1 MFFKDLSLKKNNLCI
16 LASSWQIQNI
26 MLSERTEEIGKIIVN
41 AAFKVHKQLGPGL
54 LERVYEVCLAHEIT
68 KVGLDVKRQVDIPI
82 VYDGIEFS
90 EGLRLDL
97 LIEDS
102 IIIEIKAV
110 EQINPVWEAQ
120 IISQLKLLNKDLGYL
135 INFNV
140 PLIKSGIRRF
150 INTKRVF

>member
-1 MFFKDLSLKKNNLCI
+1 MPLCLRGKSLKN
-16 LASSWQIQNI
+16 

-41 AAFKVHKQLGPGL
+41 SAFKVHKQLGPGL

-68 KVGLDVKRQVDIPI
+68 KAGLDVKRQVDIPI
-82 VYDGIEFS
+82 FYDGIEFS

-110 EQINPVWEAQ
+110 DQINPVWEAQ
-120 IISQLKLLNKDLGYL
+120 IISQLKLLNKDLGFL

>member
-1 MFFKDLSLKKNNLCI
+1 
-16 LASSWQIQNI
+16 
-26 MLSERTEEIGKIIVN
+26 MLSERTEEIGKIVVN
-41 AAFKVHKQLGPGL
+41 SAFKVHKQLGPGL

-68 KVGLDVKRQVDIPI
+68 KAGLDVKRQVDILI
-82 VYDGIEFS
+82 FYDGIEFE

-120 IISQLKLLNKDLGYL
+120 IISQLKLLNKDLGFL

-140 PLIKSGIRRF
+140 PLIKSGIKRF

>member
-1 MFFKDLSLKKNNLCI
+1 
-16 LASSWQIQNI
+16 

-41 AAFKVHKQLGPGL
+41 SAFKVHKQLGPGL
-54 LERVYEVCLAHEIT
+54 LERVYEVCLAYEIA
-68 KVGLDVKRQVDIPI
+68 KAGLDVKRQVDIPI
-82 VYDGIEFS
+82 FYDGIEFN

-102 IIIEIKAV
+102 VIIEIKAV

>member
-1 MFFKDLSLKKNNLCI
+1 
-16 LASSWQIQNI
+16 
-26 MLSERTEEIGKIIVN
+26 MLSERTEEIGKIIVHS
-41 AAFKVHKQLGPGL
+41 AFRVHKQLGPGL

-68 KVGLDVKRQVDIPI
+68 KAGLDVKRQVDILI

-120 IISQLKLLNKDLGYL
+120 IISQLKLLNKDLGFL

-140 PLIKSGIRRF
+140 PLVKNGIRRF

>member
-1 MFFKDLSLKKNNLCI
+1 
-16 LASSWQIQNI
+16 

-41 AAFKVHKQLGPGL
+41 SAFKVHKQLGPGL
-54 LERVYEVCLAHEIT
+54 LERVYEVCLANEIT
-68 KVGLDVKRQVDIPI
+68 KAGLDVKRQVDIPI
-82 VYDGIEFS
+82 FYDGIEFA

-120 IISQLKLLNKDLGYL
+120 IISQLKLLNKDLGFL

-140 PLIKSGIRRF
+140 PLIKSGIKRF

>member
-1 MFFKDLSLKKNNLCI
+1 
-16 LASSWQIQNI
+16 
-26 MLSERTEEIGKIIVN
+26 MLSERTEEIGKIVVN
-41 AAFKVHKQLGPGL
+41 SAFKVHKQLGPGL

-68 KVGLDVKRQVDIPI
+68 KAGLDVKRQVDIPI
-82 VYDGIEFS
+82 FYDGIEFE

-120 IISQLKLLNKDLGYL
+120 IISQLKLLNKDLGFL

-140 PLIKSGIRRF
+140 PLIKSGIKRF

>member
-1 MFFKDLSLKKNNLCI
+1 
-16 LASSWQIQNI
+16 

-41 AAFKVHKQLGPGL
+41 SAFKVYKQLGPGL
-54 LERVYEVCLAHEIT
+54 LERVYEVCLAYEIA
-68 KVGLDVKRQVDIPI
+68 KAGLDVKRQVDIPI
-82 VYDGIEFS
+82 FYDGIEFN

-102 IIIEIKAV
+102 VIIEIKAV